1 MDETTRTSPFVG
13 SLEGTETLASRREK
27 AGCFLWVGAKAERVE
42 NGNERSA
49 KAAMLVL
56 LLIMEGVTQ
65 KRPQTKSGSGR
76 VILLV
81 FSWNMTNCW
90 KS

>member
-1 MDETTRTSPFVG
+1 MDETTRTSSFVG

-27 AGCFLWVGAKAERVE
+27 AGCFLWVGAKADQVK

-49 KAAMLVL
+49 KVAMLVL
-56 LLIMEGVTQ
+56 LLIMEGVAQ
-65 KRPQTKSGSGR
+65 KRQTKSGTGR
-76 VILLV
+76 MILLVV